1 MMLWQIDLPLHCVY
15 THRILVGHRTL
26 NIPEKESVVLT
37 ALLLQKA
44 VEDMCAEIRTNRIP
58 T

>member
-1 MMLWQIDLPLHCVY
+1 MMFWQIDLPLHCVY
-15 THRILVGHRTL
+15 THRIGHRTL
-26 NIPEKESVVLT
+26 NKPEKESVVLT